1 MKFATRKHKKLKG
14 VMPSYKA
21 DVGRFKIINRAL
33 VDGEQWYTVQV
44 HPDVKPW
51 IYEQPNRDKLW
62 YNHIDNRWYTVA
74 NTFDMHEKIY
84 TMLALRW
91 S

>member
-1 MKFATRKHKKLKG
+1 MKFVTRTHKKLQG
-14 VMPSYKA
+14 VVPPYKINV
-21 DVGRFKIINRAL
+21 DKFKIIDRVL

-51 IYEQPNRDKLW
+51 IYKQPNRDKLW
-62 YNHIDNRWYTVA
+62 YQHINSSWYTVA
-74 NTFDMHEKIY
+74 NTHEKIY
-84 TMLALRW
+84 ITLALRW